1 MSGLKRPETQKEM
14 LYQVWFAVIGSNGDG
29 IASITRKNRE
39 DIEEIKEST
48 NTFLRTREA
57 TCPVAA
63 RRDKVMTQRIA
74 LIAISASF
82 AGAIIGGIIPVV
94 FGG

>member
-1 MSGLKRPETQKEM
+1 MGALEKPATQKEM
-14 LYQVWFAVIGSNGDG
+14 LYQVWYAVIGSNGDG

-63 RRDKVMTQRIA
+63 RRDKIITQRIA
-74 LIAISASF
+74 LVAIGASF